1 MRIPVFLIISL
12 MLIVNSCNQSPPA
25 RSIDLKEL
33 TVEDI
38 HAAYRAGTYTS
49 EQLVQAYFNQMDS
62 VNPAI
67 HAITYRNPD
76 ALAQARALD
85 QEFKE
90 TGTLRPLHGIPMIVK
105 DNYETAGLPTTAGSM
120 ALVNFIPETNAWMV
134 QQLID
139 AGAIILAKS
148 NMAEWA
154 FSPMHTQSSTFGI
167 THNPYDTTRVPAGSS
182 GGTAAAIAANIGVLG
197 LGTDTGNSIRGPSSH
212 CALVGMRP
220 SLGLISRQG
229 IVPLYLRNDVGGP
242 MCRTVTDAAR
252 VIQATAGPDPGDAL
266 TYFGEG
272 YVKPDYLSYLRKDGL
287 QGKRIGVLRILT
299 QDMDPGIRPL
309 FEQAIN
315 DLRRLGAEVLDS
327 VEVPDFATLRQNQW
341 CAEFRTD
348 IETYL
353 ADRARIDSVQ
363 TIEDILRIGTK
374 SDYTR
379 RRLEYQRSHLD
390 RPEGDIPCGTPFDDP
405 LRLAFRKAI
414 EQVMD
419 DQLIDAL
426 IYPTWNYPPAHIDR
440 FEEEYRGDNSQVI
453 APATGQPAFTVP
465 MGFNPEGLP
474 AGIQFLGRL
483 FDEPTLIE
491 IAFGYEQGTH
501 HRLDARQQTSN

>member
-25 RSIDLKEL
+25 RSIDLNEL
-33 TVEDI
+33 TVDDI
-38 HAAYRAGTYTS
+38 HAAYRAGTYTC
-49 EQLVQAYFNQMDS
+49 EQLVLAYLNRMDS

-67 HAITYRNPD
+67 NAITYRNAE

-90 TGTLRPLHGIPMIVK
+90 TGKLRPLHGIPMIVK
-105 DNYETAGLPTTAGSM
+105 DNYETAGLPTTAGSK
-120 ALVNFIPETNAWMV
+120 ALVNFIPQANAWMV
-134 QQLID
+134 QALID
-139 AGAIILAKS
+139 AGAIVLAKS

-154 FSPMHTQSSTFGI
+154 FSPMHTESSTFGI

-182 GGTAAAIAANIGVLG
+182 GGTAAAIAANLGVLG

-212 CALVGMRP
+212 CALVGIRP

-242 MCRTVTDAAR
+242 MCRTVTDAVR
-252 VIQATAGPDPGDAL
+252 VIQATAGSDPGDPL

-272 YVKPDYLSYLRKDGL
+272 YVKAAYLSYLRKDGL
-287 QGKRIGVLRILT
+287 QGKRIGVLRFMT
-299 QDMDPGIRPL
+299 QAIDPGIEEL
-309 FEQAIN
+309 FEQAIR
-315 DLRRLGAEVLDS
+315 DLRASGAEVLDS
-327 VEVPDFATLRQNQW
+327 IDIPDFEILRQNQW
-341 CAEFRTD
+341 CAEFRPD
-348 IETYL
+348 VEVYL
-353 ADRARIDSVQ
+353 AERVRIDSVQ

-390 RPEGDIPCGTPFDDP
+390 RPEGDIPCGSPFDDP

-426 IYPTWNYPPAHIDR
+426 IYPTWNYPPAHINR

-453 APATGQPAFTVP
+453 APHTGQPAITVP
-465 MGFNPEGLP
+465 MGFNPDGLP

-491 IAFGYEQGTH
+491 IAYGYEQGTK
-501 HRLDARQQTSN
+501 HRLDLKQ

>member
-1 MRIPVFLIISL
+1 